1 LLIASYL
8 CLLDDV
14 DDREKNQ
21 AVNVEESSDLLF
33 LGMRR
38 ITQTG
43 ATTTKRNFCLLK
55 V

>member
-1 LLIASYL
+1 V
-8 CLLDDV
+8 LDDV
-14 DDREKNQ
+14 DDRETNQ
-21 AVNVEESSDLLF
+21 AVNVEESSDLSF

-43 ATTTKRNFCLLK
+43 NATTKRNFCLLK